1 MRYVCMMLACL
12 LMVGC
17 QEEELVPD
25 YGEGVGY
32 LRLKLGKVDV
42 ELSSTTKAEAG
53 ELPEELV
60 PETTDDFM
68 VDVKMGKNS
77 VEGFPKK
84 YSEIGTEGIAL
95 NAGTYTVTA
104 YYGENELIQTEPY
117 FEGSASVVIRPGEG
131 DNATITASL
140 ANVMLEP
147 AVSESLQKHYSDW
160 TLTVE
165 VGDASLKLADNKSSD
180 GYLFAKAG
188 QEVKAVFEGTNLL
201 ENETSQEWTVVS
213 PAKAQTKYVIQCDPD
228 LLISFGLKA
237 VAQHTTDDSGY
248 LNGTK
253 VSLSFDNL
261 TNVPVSLIKD
271 WKATLVNASGE
282 EVRSYTTNDFT
293 NTEMVVENDWSYLP
307 QGSYT
312 LKYSYTINGEQ
323 VSEENTEPQTV
334 SMPQPTFGVEALAQ
348 TSYSVYTT
356 EGAAAANETDG
367 SSIFDVSATPTIS
380 PDILS
385 NEKYANL
392 LTYTY
397 TLDTGESST
406 EESPVFENLQW
417 GKHKLTA
424 IALFDESSAAS
435 SVDCDVTGIPFKQDF
450 RTNSDVS
457 AWTVIG
463 DTKYEADWGQQ
474 ILYTYYDQEYARMY
488 SPKFYAPEEI
498 NISYEIGA
506 MYSTSGRYNHTCV
519 IYSGVIDNT
528 DSYSKN
534 NEDNISAE
542 KSWGKSLKIF
552 THDAVISSNNNM
564 ISVYH
569 NEVHFD
575 EFFRTQDWLYL
586 STMDVNY
593 R

>member
-53 ELPEELV
+53 ELPDTLI
-60 PETTDDFM
+60 PETSDFM

-84 YSEIGTEGIAL
+84 YSDIEADGIPL
-95 NAGTYTVTA
+95 NAGTYTVIA
-104 YYGENELIQTEPY
+104 YHGENELIQTEPY
-117 FEGSASVVIRPGEG
+117 FEGSASVEIFPGEG
-131 DNATITASL
+131 DEAKITASL
-140 ANVMLEP
+140 ANAMLVP
-147 AVSESLQKHYSDW
+147 VVSESLKKHYKEW
-160 TLTVE
+160 TLTAK
-165 VGDASLKLADNKSSD
+165 VGDESLELADNASSD

-188 QEVKAVFEGTNLL
+188 QEVKAVFEGTNLV
-201 ENETSQEWTVVS
+201 EMESTHEWTVISSAV
-213 PAKAQTKYVIQCDPD
+213 AQTKYVIQCDPD
-228 LLISFGLKA
+228 LSISFGLEA

-293 NTEMVVENDWSYLP
+293 NTDMVVENDWSYLP

-334 SMPQPTFGVEALAQ
+334 EMPLPTFEVKALAQ

-367 SSIFDVSATPTIS
+367 SSIFGVSATPTIS

-417 GKHKLTA
+417 GKRTLTA
-424 IALFDESSAAS
+424 IALFDGSSVAS
-435 SVDCDVTGIPFKQDF
+435 SVDCDVTGIPYSISFNGN
-450 RTNSDVS
+450 TNPANWILSNNGKCGNRL
-457 AWTVIG
+457 ALKKG
-463 DTKYEADWGQQ
+463 DA
-474 ILYTYYDQEYARMY
+474 YAL
-488 SPKFYAPEEI
+488 SPKFYTPKDIEVNVVLNAYAYGGSIPYNYKPTVSIHPSESGSNSTTTTTLSGSIEVPGTADFHDI
-498 NISYEIGA
+498 NTTFTLTNETGKVCIYTKGSVTDWSIG
-506 MYSTSGRYNHTCV
+506 TGD
-519 IYSGVIDNT
+519 IGVVCDH
-528 DSYSKN
+528 
-534 NEDNISAE
+534 
-542 KSWGKSLKIF
+542 F
-552 THDAVISSNNNM
+552 
-564 ISVYH
+564 SVQY
-569 NEVHFD
+569 
-575 EFFRTQDWLYL
+575 Q
-586 STMDVNY
+586 
-593 R
+593 